1 MEFQTSARLDIFC
14 KIVNDTFC
22 TSKAGRKRSYV
33 PKRRRAAI
41 YVREQIKRHKFL
53 IEF

>member
-33 PKRRRAAI
+33 PKTTSCSHICKRTDQKA
-41 YVREQIKRHKFL
+41 QIPN
-53 IEF
+53 